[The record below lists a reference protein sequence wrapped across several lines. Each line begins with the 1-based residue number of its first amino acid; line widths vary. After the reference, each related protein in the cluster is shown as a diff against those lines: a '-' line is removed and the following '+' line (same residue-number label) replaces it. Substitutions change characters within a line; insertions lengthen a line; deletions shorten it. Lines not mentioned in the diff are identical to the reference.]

1 MDVLLEFAE
10 KLRLIVWSMTAEGN
24 KPAETVE
31 KETDLTASVPFH
43 SKKCTMSCCDRQENG
58 TQIP

>member
-31 KETDLTASVPFH
+31 K
-43 SKKCTMSCCDRQENG
+43 K
-58 TQIP
+58 QI